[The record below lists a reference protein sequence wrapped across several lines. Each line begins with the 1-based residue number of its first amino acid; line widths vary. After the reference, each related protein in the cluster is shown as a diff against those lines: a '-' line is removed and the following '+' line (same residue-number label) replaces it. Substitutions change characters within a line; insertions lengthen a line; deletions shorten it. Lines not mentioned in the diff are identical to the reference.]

1 MSMSRNRNQA
11 SSARARPK
19 KKKHGGLLGKLFV
32 ACLVLSFLGAIAG
45 GGLYLWMSR
54 DLPRFDKLVD
64 YEPKEA
70 TRVYAGDGTLVATFH
85 EELRTVVPPAEIPEV
100 LKRAIL
106 AAEDAE
112 FYQHEGLDYEG
123 IARAFVKNV
132 MSGQTKQGASTITQ
146 QVVKTFLL
154 SPERTYERKLKEI
167 ILARRIEENLS
178 KDEILY
184 LYLNQI
190 YFGHGRYGVEE
201 AARFYFGK
209 GVADVTLGEA
219 AMLAGLP
226 QSPARLSPVSHPER
240 AKTRQRYVLGRMLEN
255 GWITKAEHDRE
266 IDRPIRV
273 SERPGPMPGP
283 YYVEEVRR
291 YLVDRYG
298 NDTVLTGGLQVH
310 VGMDV
315 EVQRAADAALR
326 SGLLSYDRR
335 QGWRGTKKNRMQ
347 LGEDAR
353 AHAAAR
359 AEKVPADR
367 LIDVRDATAVVPRPG
382 VLVAGVV
389 ERVGAAGATLW
400 FGKRTY
406 ELPADAMKWTGRKP
420 TDLLSRGDVVLV
432 EITDVQG
439 GKIGMRLAQEP
450 EADGAL
456 VAVEPRSRRVRAL
469 AGGFDYAR
477 SSFDRAMQAKRQPG
491 SAFKP
496 FVFGAALESGRW
508 TAASLVVDAP
518 ETFRDPW
525 TGKEWK
531 PRNYERDVFDGTMT
545 LRSALAKSK
554 NTVAVRL
561 ISELGVDPVV
571 DFARRAGIS
580 GELPENLTLALG
592 TGEVSPLE
600 LANAFATLASGGLAG
615 EPVLVERVEDRE
627 GKVLE
632 EARPQLRPAISPA
645 LAYVLTELLQAVVTE
660 GTGKAAAVLARPTAA
675 KTGTTSDGRD
685 AWFAGYTADLVAVS
699 WVGYDDHR
707 PLGRGETGGRTALP
721 AWIELM
727 KAAHAGMPARDFPLP
742 DGVERVAIDR
752 ATGLL
757 AADGAAE
764 DAAVVTAFVTGTA
777 PTEQAVAP
785 GMAPSDVPMEL
796 FLGGSEGAAP

>member
-1 MSMSRNRNQA
+1 MSRTSTRT
-11 SSARARPK
+11 SSSRARPQK
-19 KKKHGGLLGKLFV
+19 KRGSLLGKLFALCLLLLV
-32 ACLVLSFLGAIAG
+32 AGAITA

-64 YEPKEA
+64 YAPKEA
-70 TRVYAGDGTLVATFH
+70 TRVYAADGALVATFH
-85 EELRTVVPPAEIPEV
+85 EELRTVVPPDEIPEV

-112 FYQHEGLDYEG
+112 FYQHEGLDYQG
-123 IARAFVKNV
+123 ILRAFVKNV
-132 MSGQTKQGASTITQ
+132 VSGQTKQGASTITQ

-154 SPERTYERKLKEI
+154 TPERTYERKIKEI
-167 ILARRIEENLS
+167 ILARRIEENLT

-209 GVADVTLGEA
+209 GVKDVGLGEA

-226 QSPARLSPVSHPER
+226 QSPARLSPISHPER
-240 AKTRQRYVLGRMLEN
+240 AKTRQLYVLGRMLDN
-255 GWITKAEHDRE
+255 GWITKDEHDRE
-266 IDRPIRV
+266 VARPIRTA
-273 SERPGPMPGP
+273 ERPGTSPGP

-310 VGMDV
+310 IGMDV

-326 SGLLSYDRR
+326 TGLLAYDRR
-335 QGWRGTKKNRMQ
+335 QGWRGGKKNRIT
-347 LGEDAR
+347 LSDDAR
-353 AHAAAR
+353 AHAVAR

-367 LIDVRDATAVVPRPG
+367 LIDVRDARAVQPKPG
-382 VLVAGVV
+382 VLVAGAV
-389 ERVGAAGATLW
+389 ERVNAKGASIW

-406 ELPADAMKWTGRKP
+406 ELSADEMRWAGKKPAD
-420 TDLLSRGDVVLV
+420 LLQRGDVVLV
-432 EITDVQG
+432 EITSVDG
-439 GKIGMRLAQEP
+439 GKLGMRLAQEP

-456 VAVEPRSRRVRAL
+456 VAIDPKNRRIRAL
-469 AGGFDYAR
+469 TGGFDFGR
-477 SSFDRAMQAKRQPG
+477 SSFDRAMQARRQPG

-531 PRNYERDVFDGTMT
+531 PRNYERDAFDGTMT

-571 DFARRAGIS
+571 EFARRAGIT
-580 GELPENLTLALG
+580 GDLPENLTLALG

-615 EPVLVERVEDRE
+615 EPMLVERVLDRE
-627 GKVLE
+627 GTVLE

-660 GTGKAAAVLARPTAA
+660 GTGRAAQVLERPTAA

-707 PLGRGETGGRTALP
+707 PLGRGETGGRTAMP
-721 AWIELM
+721 AWLELM
-727 KAAHAGMPARDFPLP
+727 KAAHKGVPARDFPMP

-757 AADGAAE
+757 AAEGATE
-764 DAAVVTAFVTGTA
+764 EAAVITAFVAGTA

-785 GMAPSDVPMEL
+785 GLSPSDVPMEL
-796 FLGGSEGAAP
+796 FLGGSQGAAP

>member
-1 MSMSRNRNQA
+1 MSRNRTAQRTG
-11 SSARARPK
+11 SRARTTK
-19 KKKHGGLLGKLFV
+19 KKRGSLLGKLLLL
-32 ACLVLSFLGAIAG
+32 CLVLALTGGVFAG
-45 GGLYLWMSR
+45 GVLLWMSR

-70 TRVYAGDGTLVATFH
+70 TRVFASDGRLVATFQD
-85 EELRTVVPPAEIPEV
+85 ERRTVVPPAEIPEV

-112 FYQHEGLDYEG
+112 FYQHEGLDYAG
-123 IARAFVKNV
+123 IARAFVKNLL
-132 MSGQTKQGASTITQ
+132 SGQTKQGASTITQ

-154 SPERTYERKLKEI
+154 TPERTYERKLKEV
-167 ILARRIEENLS
+167 ILARRIEENLT

-201 AARFYFGK
+201 AARWYFGK
-209 GVADVTLGEA
+209 GVKDVTLGEA

-226 QSPARLSPVSHPER
+226 QSPARLSPISHPER
-240 AKTRQRYVLGRMLEN
+240 AKQRQRYVLGRMLEN
-255 GWITKAEHDRE
+255 GWISQKEFDAE

-273 SERPGPMPGP
+273 AARPPDAPGP

-298 NDTVLTGGLQVH
+298 NEAVLTGGLQVH

-326 SGLLSYDRR
+326 TGLVAYDRR
-335 QGWRGTKKNRMQ
+335 QGWRGAKVQ
-347 LGEDAR
+347 LDEERRTR
-353 AHAAAR
+353 AAKR
-359 AEKVPADR
+359 AERVSADM
-367 LIDVRDATAVVPRPG
+367 LVDVRDASAVVPKAG
-382 VLVAGVV
+382 VLVAGAV
-389 ERVGAAGATLW
+389 EKVTAAGATLW
-400 FGKRTY
+400 FGKRTV
-406 ELPADAMKWTGRKP
+406 ELPASGLRWTGKKP
-420 TDLLSRGDVVLV
+420 VDALKKGDVVLT
-432 EITDVQG
+432 EITKVEG
-439 GKIGMRLAQEP
+439 TKIGLQLAQEP

-456 VAVEPRSRRVRAL
+456 VAIDPKTRRVRAL
-469 AGGFDYAR
+469 AGGFDFGR

-531 PRNYERDVFDGTMT
+531 PRNYDRDAFDGTMT

-571 DFARRAGIS
+571 EFARRSGIAGS
-580 GELPENLTLALG
+580 LPENLTLALG
-592 TGEVSPLE
+592 TGEVTPME
-600 LANAFATLASGGLAG
+600 LANAYATIASGGLAG
-615 EPVLVERVEDRE
+615 EPVLVEKVVDRNGE
-627 GKVLE
+627 VLE

-645 LAYVLTELLQAVVTE
+645 LAYVLGELLQAVVTE
-660 GTGKAAAVLARPTAA
+660 GTGKAAAVLGRPTAG

-685 AWFAGYTADLVAVS
+685 AWFAGFTADLAAVS

-721 AWIELM
+721 AWIDLM
-727 KAAHAGMPARDFPLP
+727 KAAHQGLPPRDFPVP
-742 DGVERVAIDR
+742 EGVEQVLIDR

-757 AADGAAE
+757 AAEGATDE
-764 DAAVVTAFVTGTA
+764 AAVTTAFVAGTA

-785 GMAPSDVPMEL
+785 GMAPGDVPMEL
-796 FLGGSEGAAP
+796 FLGGSEGLVP

>member
-1 MSMSRNRNQA
+1 MSMSRNRTRTPA
-11 SSARARPK
+11 SRGRPAPK
-19 KKKHGGLLGKLFV
+19 KRGSLAGKLF
-32 ACLVLSFLGAIAG
+32 ATCLALAFFGGIAG
-45 GGLYLWMSR
+45 ASVLLWMSR

-70 TRVYAGDGTLVATFH
+70 TRVYAADGTLVATFH
-85 EELRTVVPPAEIPEV
+85 EELRTVVPPEEIPEV

-112 FYQHEGLDYEG
+112 FYQHQGLDYAG
-123 IARAFVKNV
+123 IARAFLKNLL
-132 MSGQTKQGASTITQ
+132 SGQTKQGASTITQ

-167 ILARRIEENLS
+167 VLARRIEENLS

-209 GVADVTLGEA
+209 GVKDVTLGEA

-226 QSPARLSPVSHPER
+226 QSPGRLSPVTHPER
-240 AKTRQRYVLGRMLEN
+240 AKARQRYVLGRMLEN

-266 IDRPIRV
+266 VDRPIRV
-273 SERPGPMPGP
+273 ADRPADAPGP

-291 YLVDRYG
+291 YLVEKYG
-298 NDTVLTGGLQVH
+298 NEAVLTGGLQVH
-310 VGMDV
+310 VGMDPAA
-315 EVQRAADAALR
+315 QRAADAALR
-326 SGLLSYDRR
+326 EGLLAYDRR
-335 QGWRGTKKNRMQ
+335 QGWRGNAKNRSK
-347 LGEDAR
+347 LSEEAR
-353 AHAAAR
+353 AQAAQR

-367 LIDVRDATAVVPRPG
+367 LIDVRNAAAVRPQPG
-382 VLVAGVV
+382 VLVAGEV
-389 ERVGAAGATLW
+389 ERVNAAGATLW

-406 ELPADAMKWTGRKP
+406 ELPAEAMRWTGKKP

-432 EITDVQG
+432 EITDVSG
-439 GKIGMRLAQEP
+439 GKIGMQLAQEP
-450 EADGAL
+450 EADGAV
-456 VAVEPRSRRVRAL
+456 VAIDPRTRRVRAL

-477 SSFDRAMQAKRQPG
+477 SSFDRAIQARRQPG

-531 PRNYERDVFDGTMT
+531 PRNYERNVFEGTMT

-571 DFARRAGIS
+571 EFARRAGIS
-580 GELPENLTLALG
+580 GDLPENLTLALG
-592 TGEVSPLE
+592 TGEVSPIE
-600 LANAFATLASGGLAG
+600 LANAYATLASGGLAG

-632 EARPQLRPAISPA
+632 EARPQLRPAVSPA
-645 LAYVLTELLQAVVTE
+645 LAYVLTELLQAVVGE
-660 GTGKAAAVLARPTAA
+660 GTARAAQALGRPTAA

-685 AWFAGYTADLVAVS
+685 AWFAGYTNELVAVS

-721 AWIELM
+721 AWLSFM
-727 KAAHAGMPARDFPLP
+727 KAAHQGLPVRDFPMP

-757 AADGAAE
+757 AADGAPE
-764 DAAVVTAFVTGTA
+764 DGTVVTAFVSGTA